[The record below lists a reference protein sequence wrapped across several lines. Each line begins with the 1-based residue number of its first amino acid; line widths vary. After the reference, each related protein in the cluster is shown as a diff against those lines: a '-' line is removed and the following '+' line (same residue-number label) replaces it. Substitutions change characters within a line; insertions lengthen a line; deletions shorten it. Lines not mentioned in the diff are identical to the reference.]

1 MSKMTRLTSLILTSL
16 LVSVFANAEPPEQ
29 TPEEDA
35 IPEPVIEL
43 SELTGNIILK
53 NGELPET
60 SLQLLIENGSEE
72 SYSGVIGFA
81 NADAQEIAIA
91 AGESTTISLP
101 TSPRHAGKIDQIQK
115 AEVDLSLLLDNAPA
129 PAISS
134 VDIDIQIPEAAYP
147 MIRSEPPA
155 MEKSAEEE
163 FQYEYYARSQQLQ
176 PIKFTYNPGPVNLQ
190 VRKTVYPIPVE
201 TGPVEISIEVVNHGS
216 QATSE
221 LILRDAL
228 DDTDFSG
235 AGGNFTRFVSEDGT
249 ELIWER
255 TLEPLAPGERRRI
268 NYTVTAKYAVGD
280 KQLPATTVIMD
291 DELTGLSNK
300 VWLPKWH

>member
-16 LVSVFANAEPPEQ
+16 LVSVFANAEPRAQ

-35 IPEPVIEL
+35 IPEPVIVL

-53 NGELPET
+53 NGESPET
-60 SLQLLIENGSEE
+60 SLQLLIENESDE

-81 NADAQEIAIA
+81 GADAQEIAIA

-190 VRKTVYPIPVE
+190 VRKTVYPIPIE
-201 TGPVEISIEVVNHGS
+201 AGPVEISIEVVNHGS
-216 QATSE
+216 QTTGE
-221 LILRDAL
+221 LTLRDAL
-228 DDTDFSG
+228 DDEDFSG
-235 AGGNFTRFVSEDGT
+235 AGDNFTRFVAEDST
-249 ELIWER
+249 DLIWER

>member
-35 IPEPVIEL
+35 IPEPVIVL

-53 NGELPET
+53 NGESPET
-60 SLQLLIENGSEE
+60 SLQLLIENESDE

-81 NADAQEIAIA
+81 GAAPQQVTVA
-91 AGESTTISLP
+91 AGESASVALP
-101 TSPRHAGKIDQIQK
+101 TSARHAGKIDQIQK
-115 AEVDLSLLLDNAPA
+115 AEVDLSLLLDHAPA

-134 VDIDIQIPEAAYP
+134 VDIDIKIPKAAFP
-147 MIRSEPPA
+147 IIRSEPPA

-235 AGGNFTRFVSEDGT
+235 AGDNFTRFVSEDGT

>member
-16 LVSVFANAEPPEQ
+16 LVSVFANAEPRAQ

-35 IPEPVIEL
+35 IPEPVIVL

-53 NGELPET
+53 NGESPET
-60 SLQLLIENGSEE
+60 SLQLLIENESDE

-81 NADAQEIAIA
+81 GADTQQITVA
-91 AGESTTISLP
+91 AGESTTITLP

-134 VDIDIQIPEAAYP
+134 VDIDIQIPEAAFP

-163 FQYEYYARSQQLQ
+163 FQYEDYARSQQLQ

-235 AGGNFTRFVSEDGT
+235 AGDNFTRFVSEDGT

-255 TLEPLAPGERRRI
+255 TLKPLAPGERRRI

>member
-1 MSKMTRLTSLILTSL
+1 M
-16 LVSVFANAEPPEQ
+16 
-29 TPEEDA
+29 
-35 IPEPVIEL
+35 
-43 SELTGNIILK
+43 
-53 NGELPET
+53 
-60 SLQLLIENGSEE
+60 
-72 SYSGVIGFA
+72 
-81 NADAQEIAIA
+81 
-91 AGESTTISLP
+91 
-101 TSPRHAGKIDQIQK
+101 
-115 AEVDLSLLLDNAPA
+115 
-129 PAISS
+129 
-134 VDIDIQIPEAAYP
+134 
-147 MIRSEPPA
+147 
-155 MEKSAEEE
+155 
-163 FQYEYYARSQQLQ
+163 
-176 PIKFTYNPGPVNLQ
+176 NLQ

-235 AGGNFTRFVSEDGT
+235 AGDNFTRFVSEDGT

>member
-1 MSKMTRLTSLILTSL
+1 MLKITRLTSLIISCL
-16 LVSVFANAEPPEQ
+16 LLSTFANAEPSEQ
-29 TPEEDA
+29 APVEDA
-35 IPEPVIEL
+35 IPEPAIVL
-43 SELTGNIILK
+43 SELSGNIILK

-60 SLQLLIENGSEE
+60 SLQLLIRNESEE
-72 SYSGVIGFA
+72 SYSGIIGFTGA
-81 NADAQEIAIA
+81 ETQQITIA
-91 AGESTTISLP
+91 AGESASVSLP
-101 TSPRHAGKIDQIQK
+101 TAPRHAGKVNQIQK
-115 AEVDLSLLLDNAPA
+115 AEVDLSLLLNDAPA

-134 VDIDIQIPEAAYP
+134 VDIDIKIPEAAFP
-147 MIRSEPPA
+147 IIRSEPPA

-163 FQYEYYARSQQLQ
+163 FPYEYYARSQQLQ
-176 PIKFTYNPGPVNLQ
+176 PLKFTYNPGPVNLQ

-216 QATSE
+216 QASSE
-221 LILRDAL
+221 LTLRDAL
-228 DDTDFSG
+228 DDNDFSG
-235 AGGNFTRFVSEDGT
+235 AGDNFTRFVSEDGT
-249 ELIWER
+249 DLIWER

-268 NYTVTAKYAVGD
+268 NYTVTAKYGVGD

>member
-1 MSKMTRLTSLILTSL
+1 MLKITSLTSLFISSL
-16 LVSVFANAEPPEQ
+16 FVSALAVAEQ
-29 TPEEDA
+29 SDAEDA
-35 IPEPVIEL
+35 IPEPVIVL
-43 SELTGNIILK
+43 TELTGNIILK

-60 SLQLLIENGSEE
+60 LLKLLIENESNE
-72 SYSGVIGFA
+72 SYSGTLGFA
-81 NADAQEIAIA
+81 GAEAQKITVSS
-91 AGESTTISLP
+91 GESTTVSLP
-101 TSPRHAGKIDQIQK
+101 TTPRHAGKANRIQK
-115 AEVDLSLLLDNAPA
+115 AEVDLSLLLNDAPA

-134 VDIDIQIPEAAYP
+134 VDIDIKIPEAAFP
-147 MIRSEPPA
+147 IIRSEPPA
-155 MEKSAEEE
+155 MEKSAEDE

-235 AGGNFTRFVSEDGT
+235 AGDNFTRFVSEDGT

-255 TLEPLAPGERRRI
+255 TLKPLAPGERRRI

>member
-16 LVSVFANAEPPEQ
+16 LVSVFANAEPRAQ

-35 IPEPVIEL
+35 IPEPVIVL

-53 NGELPET
+53 NGESPET
-60 SLQLLIENGSEE
+60 SLQLLIENESDE

-81 NADAQEIAIA
+81 GADAQEIAIA

-134 VDIDIQIPEAAYP
+134 VDIDIQIPETAFP

-155 MEKSAEEE
+155 MEKSSEEE
-163 FQYEYYARSQQLQ
+163 FQ
-176 PIKFTYNPGPVNLQ
+176 
-190 VRKTVYPIPVE
+190 
-201 TGPVEISIEVVNHGS
+201 
-216 QATSE
+216 
-221 LILRDAL
+221 
-228 DDTDFSG
+228 
-235 AGGNFTRFVSEDGT
+235 
-249 ELIWER
+249 
-255 TLEPLAPGERRRI
+255 
-268 NYTVTAKYAVGD
+268 
-280 KQLPATTVIMD
+280 
-291 DELTGLSNK
+291 
-300 VWLPKWH
+300 